1 MLRHMGATD
10 STVSD
15 LAGTWK
21 THHISII
28 VLGSLNGFHVLNTS
42 KFYLLGYLGCELRVV
57 LPSCAVSR
65 IRATFPSASYVGFK
79 L

>member
-1 MLRHMGATD
+1 MLRHMGAKD

-28 VLGSLNGFHVLNTS
+28 VLGCLNGHHVLNTS
-42 KFYLLGYLGCELRVV
+42 KFYLLGYLGRELLV
-57 LPSCAVSR
+57 LPSSAVSR
-65 IRATFPSASYVGFK
+65 IRATFPPASYVGFK

>member
-1 MLRHMGATD
+1 MA
-10 STVSD
+10 V
-15 LAGTWK
+15 
-21 THHISII
+21 
-28 VLGSLNGFHVLNTS
+28 VLNTS
-42 KFYLLGYLGCELRVV
+42 NFYLLGYLGRELRVV